1 MKLNQ
6 LHIKFLNYYLITY
19 QAKKVINHHNSA
31 LTFLTLIK
39 CYRSSKY
46 KRIAALRKIE
56 LIDIDHGLM

>member
-1 MKLNQ
+1 MKTSTFFIFIKLNQ

-39 CYRSSKY
+39 CY
-46 KRIAALRKIE
+46 
-56 LIDIDHGLM
+56 